1 MMEKGKTNTILGI
14 KTAKVWTERYMDQ
27 PEDPELTCKKCGKKG
42 ATSAPMVTWQSSMY
56 FQVGADPVGLIRKEP
71 EMQSILCR
79 ECRLEMIEI
88 LKESGDFFDP
98 ERV

>member
-1 MMEKGKTNTILGI
+1 MEKGKTNTILGI
-14 KTAKVWTERYMDQ
+14 KTVKIWTERYKDLE
-27 PEDPELTCKKCGKKG
+27 EDPELVCKACGKQG
-42 ATSAPMVTWQSSMY
+42 ATSMPVVTWQSNMY
-56 FQVGADPVGLIRKEP
+56 FQVGADPVGLVRKEP

-98 ERV
+98 ERA